1 MNIAKVKGNIVPI
14 PGMYNHDFSL
24 NLESYKKFIEKK
36 ISDGDR
42 IFYLAKSASEF
53 KYMDSDERLEI
64 TKLIGKYTEISGVV
78 VLSQPLGSGSIKSQI
93 EEAKQ
98 MSDYGVS
105 AIVVLPTEPVLSGKF
120 ISSHYAKSGF
130 SGEKHGS
137 YYVEYMEKFSK
148 NLNVPLIFHDKPLS
162 NNIGLPIEYLD
173 LITQLDSVKGIKAH
187 SSDPYS
193 LRNLYKRYSSSHLCF
208 DGFGKTVQFW
218 SSEWGATA
226 RHTCWSWFDSK
237 SDQEFYISLTK
248 ADFKTALEIIERE
261 WGLAKEIIKTGFAGY
276 KELMRINQLIDNN
289 LTRVPGLS
297 VSKNESESLFN
308 AFNDYKTNLKD

>member
-53 KYMDSDERLEI
+53 KYMGADERLEI

-120 ISSHYAKSGF
+120 ISSYYAKSGF

-137 YYVEYMEKFSK
+137 YYVEYMEKFSQ
-148 NLNVPLIFHDKPLS
+148 NLNVPLIFHDKQLS

-193 LRNLYKRYSSSHLCF
+193 LRSIYKRYSSSHLCF
-208 DGFGKTVQFW
+208 DGHAKTVQFW
-218 SSEWGATA
+218 SAEWGATA

-237 SDQEFYISLTK
+237 SDQEFYLSLTK

-276 KELMRINQLIDNN
+276 KEIMRIINLSENN
-289 LTRVPGLS
+289 LTRVPGLTIS
-297 VSKNESESLFN
+297 VDESNRISAAYHN
-308 AFNDYKTNLKD
+308 YKKLL

>member
-1 MNIAKVKGNIVPI
+1 MNIEKVKGNIVPI

-24 NLESYKKFIEKK
+24 NLESYKKFIENK

-42 IFYLAKSASEF
+42 IFYLGKSASEF
-53 KYMDSDERLEI
+53 HYMDLGERLKI
-64 TKLIGKYTEISGVV
+64 TKLIAKYTEISGVV

-98 MSDYGVS
+98 MSDYGVN
-105 AIVVLPTEPVLSGKF
+105 ALVILPTEPVLSGKF

-130 SGEKHGS
+130 SGEKHGG
-137 YYVEYMEKFSK
+137 YYVEYMEKFSQ
-148 NLNVPLIFHDKPLS
+148 NLNVPLIFHDKQLS

-187 SSDPYS
+187 TTDPYS
-193 LRNLYKRYSSSHLCF
+193 LRKLYKRYSNSHLCF

-218 SSEWGATA
+218 SFEWGATA
-226 RHTCWSWFDSK
+226 RHSCWSWFDSR
-237 SDQEFYISLTK
+237 SDQEFYFSLTK
-248 ADFKTALEIIERE
+248 ADFKTALDIIERE

-276 KELMRINQLIDNN
+276 KEIMRIINLSENN
-289 LTRVPGLS
+289 LTRVPGLTIS
-297 VSKNESESLFN
+297 VEESNRISAAYHN
-308 AFNDYKTNLKD
+308 YKKLL